1 MLMLNNSFKSLILS
15 AFSIIALSFIFS
27 GCGSKYYFEPKEEE
41 IKGKVSFNDSI
52 PSPIISIVRD
62 GATLKNGQ
70 FITKYSEIP
79 NVYLPQDTQYLNQT
93 EDYYLAG
100 TYRSLL
106 LIDKQTNEQISI
118 AFDNTPISA
127 SMNGPLIAVIF
138 DNNTFVLY
146 DLNRGQI
153 TYKQD
158 STLAPTNNTLIAAP
172 YFLSDIVIV
181 PTLDGKLVIVDR
193 NNMQMIRNIVVNGDK
208 YFNNVIFLEAI
219 GNRMVAA
226 TPKRIISVSPS
237 VINTFNAN
245 IKDVLF
251 FEDRIFIFTSE
262 GEVIL
267 TDQDL
272 NEKRRVKFPFA
283 HFTAAN
289 HGRNIVIL
297 ETQGYLIALD
307 DELQNSAI
315 FALPNEID
323 EPTFSSM
330 RKIFIGNKILKVE

>member
-1 MLMLNNSFKSLILS
+1 MSNRFLKNFISILHC
-15 AFSIIALSFIFS
+15 FVLFFILS
-27 GCGSKYYFEPKEEE
+27 GCGSKYYFQPEENE
-41 IKGKVSFNDSI
+41 VKGKISFSDSL
-52 PSPIISIVRD
+52 PAPIASIVRD

-79 NVYLPQDTQYLNQT
+79 NTHLPEGAQYLNQT

-100 TYRSLL
+100 AYHSLF
-106 LIDKQTNEQISI
+106 LIDKETNAQTSI
-118 AFDNTPISA
+118 AFENTPISA
-127 SMNGPLIAVIF
+127 SMNGQLIAIIF
-138 DNNTFVLY
+138 DDNSFVLY
-146 DLNRGQI
+146 DFNRSQI
-153 TYKQD
+153 AYKQD
-158 STLAPTNNTLIAAP
+158 STLAPTNNTLIASP

-181 PTLDGKLVIVDR
+181 PTLDGKLVIVDK

-226 TPKRIISVSPS
+226 TPKRIISVSPNIIS
-237 VINTFNAN
+237 TFNAN
-245 IKDVLF
+245 IKDILF
-251 FEDRIFIFTSE
+251 FEDRIFIFTNE

-289 HGRNIVIL
+289 HGRNIVVL
-297 ETQGYLIALD
+297 ETEGYLISLD
-307 DELQNSAI
+307 DELQTSTI
-315 FALPNEID
+315 FALPDAINA
-323 EPTFSSM
+323 PTFSSA
-330 RKIFIGNKILKVE
+330 RKIFVGNKILKVE

>member
-1 MLMLNNSFKSLILS
+1 MPNRFLKRLII
-15 AFSIIALSFIFS
+15 SIFHLFALSVILS
-27 GCGSKYYFEPKEEE
+27 GCGSKYYFQPEENE
-41 IKGKVSFNDSI
+41 IKGKISFNGSL
-52 PSPIISIVRD
+52 PAPIVSIVRD
-62 GATLKNGQ
+62 GATLQNGQ

-79 NVYLPQDTQYLNQT
+79 NIHLPEGAQYLNQT

-100 TYRSLL
+100 AYQSLL
-106 LIDKQTNEQISI
+106 LINKETNAQTSI
-118 AFDNTPISA
+118 AFGNTPISA
-127 SMNGPLIAVIF
+127 SMNGQLIAIIF
-138 DNNTFVLY
+138 DDNTFVLY
-146 DLNRGQI
+146 DFNKSQI
-153 TYKQD
+153 AYKQD
-158 STLAPTNNTLIAAP
+158 STLAPTNNTLIASP

-181 PTLDGKLVIVDR
+181 PTLDGKLVIVDK

-237 VINTFNAN
+237 IISTFNAN
-245 IKDVLF
+245 IKDILF
-251 FEDRIFIFTSE
+251 FEDRIFIFTNE

-272 NEKRRVKFPFA
+272 NEKRRLKFPFA

-297 ETQGYLIALD
+297 ETEGYLISLD
-307 DELQNSAI
+307 DELQNSTI
-315 FALPNEID
+315 FALPDEINV
-323 EPTFSSM
+323 PTFSGA
-330 RKIFIGNKILKVE
+330 RTIFVGNKILKVE

>member
-1 MLMLNNSFKSLILS
+1 MMSRSNILKNPLLLFLSL
-15 AFSIIALSFIFS
+15 FIFLSLS

-41 IKGKVSFNDSI
+41 IKGKISFNDSI
-52 PSPIISIVRD
+52 PSPIVSLVRD

-79 NVYLPQDTQYLNQT
+79 NVYLQKDARYLNQT
-93 EDYYLAG
+93 EDYYLASA
-100 TYRSLL
+100 YQSLL
-106 LIDKQTNEQISI
+106 LINKEDHTQTSI

-127 SMNGPLIAVIF
+127 SMYGQLIAVIF
-138 DNNTFVLY
+138 DNNTFALY
-146 DLNRGQI
+146 DLNKSQI

-172 YFLSDIVIV
+172 YFLNDIVVI
-181 PTLDGKLVIVDR
+181 PTLDGKLVIIDK

-245 IKDVLF
+245 IKDILF

-297 ETQGYLIALD
+297 ETRGYLIALD
-307 DELQNSAI
+307 DELQNSSI
-315 FALPNEID
+315 FTLPDEITN
-323 EPTFSSM
+323 PIFSGT
-330 RKIFIGNKILKVE
+330 RKIFIGNKILEVE

>member
-1 MLMLNNSFKSLILS
+1 MVNNSIKHQIL
-15 AFSIIALSFIFS
+15 FVFCLTALLFISS
-27 GCGSKYYFEPKEEE
+27 GCGSKYYFEPKEDE
-41 IKGKVSFNDSI
+41 IKGAVSFSGSI
-52 PSPIISIVRD
+52 PSPIVSIVRD

-79 NVYLPQDTQYLNQT
+79 NVFLPQDTRYLNQT

-100 TYRSLL
+100 AYQTLL
-106 LIDKQTNEQISI
+106 LIDKETNTQTSI

-127 SMNGPLIAVIF
+127 SMNGQLIAVIF

-158 STLAPTNNTLIAAP
+158 SALAPTSNTLIAAP

-237 VINTFNAN
+237 VISTFNAN
-245 IKDVLF
+245 VKDILF

-267 TDQDL
+267 TDKDL

-297 ETQGYLIALD
+297 ETQGYLITLD
-307 DELQNSAI
+307 DTLQNSAV
-315 FALPNEID
+315 FTLPDTID
-323 EPTFSSM
+323 EPTFSGM
-330 RKIFIGNKILKVE
+330 REIFIGNKILKVE

>member
-1 MLMLNNSFKSLILS
+1 MPNNSLKKTITSLLCFLLFALILS
-15 AFSIIALSFIFS
+15 S
-27 GCGSKYYFEPKEEE
+27 CGSKYYFEPKAEE
-41 IKGKVSFNDSI
+41 IKGKVSFSSSL
-52 PSPIISIVRD
+52 PSPIVSILRD

-79 NVYLPQDTQYLNQT
+79 DVYLPQNTQYLNQT

-100 TYRSLL
+100 AYQTLL
-106 LIDKQTNEQISI
+106 LIDKESNTQTSIS
-118 AFDNTPISA
+118 FDNTPISA
-127 SMNGPLIAVIF
+127 SMNGALIAIIF
-138 DNNTFVLY
+138 DDNSFVLY
-146 DLNRGQI
+146 DLNQGRV

-181 PTLDGKLVIVDR
+181 PTLDGKLVIVDK

-226 TPKRIISVSPS
+226 TPKRIISVSPN
-237 VINTFNAN
+237 VISTFNAN
-245 IKDVLF
+245 VKDILF
-251 FEDRIFIFTSE
+251 FEDRIFIFTNE

-272 NEKRRVKFPFA
+272 NEKKRVKFPFA

-307 DELQNSAI
+307 DELQSSAI
-315 FALPNEID
+315 FALPDAITS
-323 EPTFSSM
+323 PTFSGM
-330 RKIFIGNKILKVE
+330 RQIFIGNRILKVE